1 MKICMTILQDVYNNV
16 LKGTSK
22 FKIHKKI
29 NK

>member
-1 MKICMTILQDVYNNV
+1 MTILQDVYNNV